1 MSPNT
6 AKNLSGFT
14 NLLANMFCVVSE
26 RIFALHHFLT
36 PKNCILE
43 ALWKQMP
50 VYLIYFN
57 SFRDVVMCY
66 LVEGGIGED
75 WINFLRQFAVWAL
88 QNVLQFFILIEIF
101 DNLTI
106 FSISILL
113 FMAFKRWNFSDN
125 FDLKGKIGATFL
137 IRSQFLSI

>member
-14 NLLANMFCVVSE
+14 NFLANMFCVVSE
-26 RIFALHHFLT
+26 RIFALHHFVT

-43 ALWKQMP
+43 TLWKQMP

-57 SFRDVVMCY
+57 SFQDVVMCY
-66 LVEGGIGED
+66 LVGVGWGKT
-75 WINFLRQFAVWAL
+75 INFLRQYAVWAL

-101 DNLTI
+101 DSLTI

-113 FMAFKRWNFSDN
+113 FIAFKRWNFSDN
-125 FDLKGKIGATFL
+125 LDFKCKIGATFL